1 MENVNFAVDIY
12 NSLSEQNGQHG
23 IKGQDVLTGSLSAC
37 ADAVAIERQ
46 TSQQKTEVYD
56 TKIGNLFFMN

>member
-1 MENVNFAVDIY
+1 MENVDFALDIY

-23 IKGQDVLTGSLSAC
+23 IKGQDVLTGSLSAR
-37 ADAVAIERQ
+37 AEAVAIESQ
-46 TSQQKTEVYD
+46 TSQQKTEGYD